1 MLFLLLVENS
11 ITLLQSQFRQVLK
24 QIDIKIQNIRNQLPE
39 NVLSMK
45 LRDLMSGEP
54 MDTDDVVLQ
63 KTMNNLDV
71 TVKQT
76 ISKGDEGKSWI
87 SFSKSFVCL
96 F

>member
-76 ISKGDEGKSWI
+76 ISKGDEGKS
-87 SFSKSFVCL
+87 
-96 F
+96 